1 MDAHS
6 QRRPTELEIKFHLSS
21 GSDEALEAHPMLRSD
36 RQPEHEVTTY
46 FDTPAGDLLR
56 QAFSLRVR
64 AIGTQ
69 RVQTLKLRGDQAG
82 PFARGE
88 WEWPVGSD
96 RPDLDLLADTPAASL
111 LQAKELEP
119 VFTTDVQRSVRT
131 VQQDGATIEVAVDRG
146 RVIAGGTAEEIRE
159 LELELKAGDPEPMY
173 RLAATLHTSLAM
185 SLSAESKADRGW
197 RLRTGRPRSAVKQA
211 SIDLPEDVTAA
222 AAFRMIVDGV
232 LAHFMANQPAAAS
245 GDIEGVHQMRVA
257 VRRLR
262 AALLLFRPHLEPH
275 AQGRFTEALRSLGR
289 VFGEARDWDVFCT
302 EVLPGAAENG
312 ISAPWLDLLRGPAE
326 DRRIKAHASAAAE
339 LGAPLLTAT
348 VLGLAGWAGDTAV
361 VAGQSNG
368 GAMHRPLADLAPGL
382 IARLERKVLHRGR
395 HIGRLGDAELHAL
408 RKSLKKLRYGL
419 EFVQPLY
426 RHKQVKAYLH
436 ACKGLLNRL
445 GEFNDAVVAVELA
458 AGLGGQRQPELAPA
472 VAALAGWSA
481 AHQSKA
487 RRRLRKDWDNFRGSC
502 LPG

>member
-1 MDAHS
+1 
-6 QRRPTELEIKFHLSS
+6 
-21 GSDEALEAHPMLRSD
+21 MLRSD

-82 PFARGE
+82 PFGRGE

-96 RPDLDLLADTPAASL
+96 WPDLDLLADTPAAPL

-173 RLAATLHTSLAM
+173 RLAAMLHTSLAM
-185 SLSAESKADRGW
+185 SLGAESKADRGW

-275 AQGRFTEALRSLGR
+275 AEGRFTEALRSLGR
-289 VFGEARDWDVFCT
+289 VFGEARDWDVFCG
-302 EVLPGAAENG
+302 EMLV
-312 ISAPWLDLLRGPAE
+312 SAQEYGVATSWLNLLREPAE
-326 DRRIKAHASAAAE
+326 ARRVAAHARVSAE
-339 LGAPLLTAT
+339 MQAPGMTAT
-348 VLGLAGWAGDTAV
+348 VLGLAEWGAPAGE
-361 VAGQSNG
+361 
-368 GAMHRPLADLAPGL
+368 AMNRTLRDLAPSL
-382 IARLERKVLHRGR
+382 LKRLEHKVGRRGQ
-395 HIGRLGDAELHAL
+395 HITRRADSELHGL
-408 RKSLKKLRYGL
+408 RKAMKKLRYSI
-419 EFVQPLY
+419 EFLAPLF
-426 RHKQVKAYLH
+426 RHKQVKAYLRR
-436 ACKGLLNRL
+436 CKPPLKQL
-445 GEFNDAVVAVELA
+445 GALNDAVVAVALA
-458 AGLGGQRQPELAPA
+458 EQLGGERRPELAPA
-472 VAALAGWSA
+472 VAALAVWATAQQA
-481 AHQSKA
+481 AA
-487 RRRLRKDWDNFRGSC
+487 RRHLAKDWRA
-502 LPG
+502 LQAVPAPR

>member
-6 QRRPTELEIKFHLSS
+6 QRRSTELEIKFHLSS

-88 WEWPVGSD
+88 WEWPVNSD
-96 RPDLDLLADTPAASL
+96 RPDLDLLADTPAAPL

-119 VFTTDVQRSVRT
+119 VFTTDVRRSVRT

-146 RVIAGGTAEEIRE
+146 RVIAGGRAEEIRE

-185 SLSAESKADRGW
+185 SLGAESKADRGW
-197 RLRTGRPRSAVKQA
+197 RLRTGRPRSAMKQA

-262 AALLLFRPHLEPH
+262 AALMLFRPHLEPH
-275 AQGRFTEALRSLGR
+275 AEGSVHRGAALAGPRVWRGSRLGR
-289 VFGEARDWDVFCT
+289 VLHGGVAGGGGKRHFRALAGSAAWAGRGQTYKGACAR
-302 EVLPGAAENG
+302 GG
-312 ISAPWLDLLRGPAE
+312 RIRGPLV
-326 DRRIKAHASAAAE
+326 DGHSAR
-339 LGAPLLTAT
+339 
-348 VLGLAGWAGDTAV
+348 AGRMGGRCCRLV
-361 VAGQSNG
+361 GQPNG
-368 GAMHRPLADLAPGL
+368 GAMLRSLAT
-382 IARLERKVLHRGR
+382 
-395 HIGRLGDAELHAL
+395 
-408 RKSLKKLRYGL
+408 
-419 EFVQPLY
+419 
-426 RHKQVKAYLH
+426 
-436 ACKGLLNRL
+436 
-445 GEFNDAVVAVELA
+445 
-458 AGLGGQRQPELAPA
+458 
-472 VAALAGWSA
+472 W
-481 AHQSKA
+481 
-487 RRRLRKDWDNFRGSC
+487 RRV
-502 LPG
+502 